1 MKQYYVVYYTL
12 DGHKMAMTLYAPNET
27 EANILAQGLPNF
39 RELAECVR
47 EVE

>member
-12 DGHKMAMTLYAPNET
+12 DGHKMAMTISAMNET
-27 EANILAQGLPNF
+27 DANILAHGLPNF
-39 RELAECVR
+39 RELAECIR